1 MNKISKLVKALSLI
15 LQKPYLLNNVLKD
28 EIVFKSDFQRYF
40 PNTAFKQIRL
50 VDLMESDEVRIAPY
64 AFLSGSSLATDF
76 ALLQLL
82 CRKYQVKDYL
92 EIGTWRGE
100 SAANVA
106 PYVESVYSFNLGDEQ
121 LLSLGLE
128 KNYVESHR
136 FFSKDVPNI
145 QHVFGDSQTF
155 DFDQLNKKFDLIFI
169 DGDHST
175 EAVCRDTKKMLSYL
189 KNDQSIIVWHDAKKD
204 TEYPRYEVLL
214 GIYQALPADMQKHV
228 YLVENSLCAVYIP
241 SSITSESPI
250 LNRLPRNAF
259 ELTLKNLSVDK
270 TEQA

>member
-1 MNKISKLVKALSLI
+1 MNKLSKLVKALFLI
-15 LQKPYLLNNVLKD
+15 LQKPYLLNNILKD
-28 EIVFKSDFQRYF
+28 EIVVKEDFQSAF
-40 PNTAFKQIRL
+40 PSLVFKQIRL
-50 VDLMESDEVRIAPY
+50 VDLMEADEVKIVPY

-82 CRKYQVKDYL
+82 CRKFQVKDYL

-106 PYVESVYSFNLGDEQ
+106 PYVDSVYTLSLCDEH

-136 FFSKDVPNI
+136 FFSKNVKNI
-145 QHVFGDSQTF
+145 HHVFGDSQNF
-155 DFDQLNKKFDLIFI
+155 DFDLLNKKFDLIFI

-175 EAVCRDTKKMLSYL
+175 EAVRRDTKKMFSYL
-189 KNDQSIIVWHDAKKD
+189 KNDQSIIVWHDAKLD

-214 GIYQALPADMQKHV
+214 GIYQALPYEMHGNI

-241 SSITSESPI
+241 MKLTEESPI
-250 LNRLPRNAF
+250 LNRLPRNSF
-259 ELTLKNLSVDK
+259 ELKLKKVLIQDK
-270 TEQA
+270 

>member
-1 MNKISKLVKALSLI
+1 MNKLTKLVKALSLVI
-15 LQKPYLLNNVLKD
+15 QKPYLLNNVLKD
-28 EIVFKSDFQRYF
+28 EIVFQSDFQRAF
-40 PNTAFKQIRL
+40 SNTSFKQIRL
-50 VDLMESDEVRIAPY
+50 VDLMDSDEVRIAPY

-82 CRKYQVKDYL
+82 CRKYHVKDYL

-106 PYVESVYSFNLGDEQ
+106 PYVDSVTSFNLGDEQ

-128 KNYVESHR
+128 KNYVDSHR
-136 FFSKDVPNI
+136 FFSKDIPNI

-155 DFDQLNKKFDLIFI
+155 DFDQLDKKFDLIFI

-175 EAVCRDTKKMLSYL
+175 EAVRHDTEKMLSYL
-189 KNDQSIIVWHDAKKD
+189 KNEQSIIVWHDAKKD

-214 GIYQALPADMQKHV
+214 GIYQALPTDMQKNV

-241 SSITSESPI
+241 TSITSESPI
-250 LNRLPRNAF
+250 LNRLPRNSF
-259 ELTLKNLSVDK
+259 ELTLKKLSI
-270 TEQA
+270 

>member
-1 MNKISKLVKALSLI
+1 M
-15 LQKPYLLNNVLKD
+15 LNDESVLK
-28 EIVFKSDFQRYF
+28 EDFQ
-40 PNTAFKQIRL
+40 TAFPGFALKQIRL
-50 VDLMESDEVRIAPY
+50 LDLMKSDEVIVAPY

-82 CRKYQVKDYL
+82 CRKYKVKDYL

-128 KNYVESHR
+128 KNYVDSHR
-136 FFSKDVPNI
+136 FFSKDIPNI
-145 QHVFGDSQTF
+145 KHVFGDSQSF

-175 EAVCRDTKKMLSYL
+175 KAVERDTKTALSL
-189 KNDQSIIVWHDAKKD
+189 RRSEAAIMVWHDAKSD
-204 TEYPRYEVLL
+204 AEYPRFEVLQ
-214 GIYQALPADMQKHV
+214 GIMDGLPKHMHQNV
-228 YLVENSLCAVYIP
+228 YLVKHTLCAVYVPDEIIYKMIHINEVP
-241 SSITSESPI
+241 SREFKITI
-250 LNRLPRNAF
+250 
-259 ELTLKNLSVDK
+259 
-270 TEQA
+270 EQQ

>member
-1 MNKISKLVKALSLI
+1 MNKLTKFVKALSLI
-15 LQKPYLLNNVLKD
+15 IQKPYLLNNIVKD
-28 EIVFKSDFQRYF
+28 EIVFKSDFQRAF
-40 PNTAFKQIRL
+40 PNTAFQQIRL

-121 LLSLGLE
+121 LLSIGLE

-155 DFDQLNKKFDLIFI
+155 DFDPVSYTHLRA
-169 DGDHST
+169 HET
-175 EAVCRDTKKMLSYL
+175 EL
-189 KNDQSIIVWHDAKKD
+189 
-204 TEYPRYEVLL
+204 
-214 GIYQALPADMQKHV
+214 
-228 YLVENSLCAVYIP
+228 
-241 SSITSESPI
+241 
-250 LNRLPRNAF
+250 
-259 ELTLKNLSVDK
+259 
-270 TEQA
+270 

>member
-1 MNKISKLVKALSLI
+1 MNKFSKLLKALYLI

-28 EIVFKSDFQRYF
+28 EIVFKEDFQRAF
-40 PNTAFKQIRL
+40 PSVAFKQIRL
-50 VDLMESDEVRIAPY
+50 VDLMESDEVTITPY

-106 PYVESVYSFNLGDEQ
+106 PYVDSVTSFNLGDEQ
-121 LLSLGLE
+121 LLSLVLE
-128 KNYVESHR
+128 KNYVDSHR
-136 FFSKDVPNI
+136 FFSKDIPNI
-145 QHVFGDSQTF
+145 QHVFGNSQTF

-175 EAVCRDTKKMLSYL
+175 EAVKRDTEKMLSYL
-189 KNDQSIIVWHDAKKD
+189 KNDQSILVWHDAKVD
-204 TEYPRYEVLL
+204 TEYPRYEVLM
-214 GIYQALPADMQKHV
+214 GIYQALPNHMHQHI

-241 SSITSESPI
+241 MKISDESPI
-250 LNRLPRNAF
+250 LNRLPRNFF
-259 ELTLKNLSVDK
+259 ELTLKKQPVQDK
-270 TEQA
+270 

>member
-1 MNKISKLVKALSLI
+1 MNKLTKLVKALSLI
-15 LQKPYLLNNVLKD
+15 IQKPYLLNNVVKD
-28 EIVFKSDFQRYF
+28 EIVFKSDFQRVF

-50 VDLMESDEVRIAPY
+50 VDLMESDEVHIAPY

-106 PYVESVYSFNLGDEQ
+106 PYVDNVYSFNLGDEQ

-128 KNYVESHR
+128 KNYVDSHR
-136 FFSKDVPNI
+136 FFSKDIPNI

-175 EAVCRDTKKMLSYL
+175 EAVRRDTKKMMSYL
-189 KNDQSIIVWHDAKKD
+189 KNEQSIIVWHDAKKD

-214 GIYQALPADMQKHV
+214 GIYQALPTDMQKNV

-241 SSITSESPI
+241 TSITSESPI
-250 LNRLPRNAF
+250 LNRLPRNSF
-259 ELTLKNLSVDK
+259 ELTLKKLSV
-270 TEQA
+270 

>member
-1 MNKISKLVKALSLI
+1 MNKFSKLVKAFFLI

-28 EIVFKSDFQRYF
+28 ELVFKADFQRAF
-40 PNTAFKQIRL
+40 PSTSFKQIRL
-50 VDLMESDEVRIAPY
+50 VDLMDTDEVQITPY

-76 ALLQLL
+76 ALLQLV

-106 PYVESVYSFNLGDEQ
+106 PYVDSVYSFNLGDEQ

-128 KNYVESHR
+128 KNYVDSHR
-136 FFSKDVPNI
+136 FFSEGITNI
-145 QHVFGDSQTF
+145 QHVFGDSQSF

-175 EAVCRDTKKMLSYL
+175 EAVKRDTEKMLSYL
-189 KNDQSIIVWHDAKKD
+189 KNDQSIIVWHDAKVD

-214 GIYQALPADMQKHV
+214 GIYQALPVDMQQHV
-228 YLVENSLCAVYIP
+228 YLVENSLCAVYLP
-241 SSITSESPI
+241 MDITHERPI
-250 LNRLPRNAF
+250 LNRLPRNSF
-259 ELTLKNLSVDK
+259 ELTLKKIPVAEK
-270 TEQA
+270 

>member
-28 EIVFKSDFQRYF
+28 EMVFKSDFQRAF
-40 PNTAFKQIRL
+40 PNLSFQQIRL

-121 LLSLGLE
+121 LLSLGLD
-128 KNYVESHR
+128 KN
-136 FFSKDVPNI
+136 
-145 QHVFGDSQTF
+145 
-155 DFDQLNKKFDLIFI
+155 
-169 DGDHST
+169 
-175 EAVCRDTKKMLSYL
+175 
-189 KNDQSIIVWHDAKKD
+189 
-204 TEYPRYEVLL
+204 
-214 GIYQALPADMQKHV
+214 
-228 YLVENSLCAVYIP
+228 
-241 SSITSESPI
+241 
-250 LNRLPRNAF
+250 
-259 ELTLKNLSVDK
+259 
-270 TEQA
+270 

>member
-1 MNKISKLVKALSLI
+1 MNKFSKLVKALSLI

-28 EIVFKSDFQRYF
+28 EIVFKADFQKAF
-40 PNTAFKQIRL
+40 PSTVFKQIRL
-50 VDLMESDEVRIAPY
+50 VDLMETDEVQITPY

-106 PYVESVYSFNLGDEQ
+106 PYVDSVCSFNLGDEQ
-121 LLSLGLE
+121 LLSLGLD

-136 FFSKDVPNI
+136 FFSKDISNV
-145 QHVFGDSQTF
+145 QHVFGDSQHF

-175 EAVCRDTKKMLSYL
+175 EAVKRDTEKMLSYL
-189 KNDQSIIVWHDAKKD
+189 KNDQSIIVWHDAKVD
-204 TEYPRYEVLL
+204 TEYPRYEVLM
-214 GIYQALPADMQKHV
+214 GIFQALPLEMQQHV
-228 YLVENSLCAVYIP
+228 YLVENSLCAVYLP
-241 SSITSESPI
+241 MKVSSESPV
-250 LNRLPRNAF
+250 LNRLPRNFF
-259 ELTLKNLSVDK
+259 ELTLKKLPVQDK
-270 TEQA
+270 

>member
-1 MNKISKLVKALSLI
+1 MNKFSKLLKAFSLI
-15 LQKPYLLNNVLKD
+15 LQKPYLLNNVLKN
-28 EIVFKSDFQRYF
+28 EIVFKEGFQRAF
-40 PNTAFKQIRL
+40 PSVAFKQIRL
-50 VDLMESDEVRIAPY
+50 VDLMESDEVCITPY

-82 CRKYQVKDYL
+82 CRTYLVKDYF

-106 PYVESVYSFNLGDEQ
+106 PYVDSVTSFNLGDEQ

-136 FFSKDVPNI
+136 FFSKDIPNI

-155 DFDQLNKKFDLIFI
+155 DFDQLDKKFDLIFI

-175 EAVCRDTKKMLSYL
+175 EAVRRDTKKMLSYL
-189 KNDQSIIVWHDAKKD
+189 KNEQSIMVWHDAKVD
-204 TEYPRYEVLL
+204 TEYPRYEVLM
-214 GIYQALPADMQKHV
+214 GIYQALPNHMHQHI

-241 SSITSESPI
+241 MKISDESPI
-250 LNRLPRNAF
+250 LNRLPRNYF
-259 ELTLKNLSVDK
+259 ELTLKKQPVQDK
-270 TEQA
+270 

>member
-1 MNKISKLVKALSLI
+1 MNKLSKLLKALSLI

-28 EIVFKSDFQRYF
+28 EIVFKADFQRAF
-40 PNTAFKQIRL
+40 PATAFKQIRL
-50 VDLMESDEVRIAPY
+50 VDLMDSDEVCITPY

-106 PYVESVYSFNLGDEQ
+106 PYVDSVTTFNLGDEQ

-128 KNYVESHR
+128 KNYVDSHR
-136 FFSKDVPNI
+136 FFSKDIPNI

-155 DFDQLNKKFDLIFI
+155 DFDQLDKKYDLIFI

-175 EAVCRDTKKMLSYL
+175 EAVKRDTEKMLSYL
-189 KNDQSIIVWHDAKKD
+189 KNDQSIMVWHDAKVD
-204 TEYPRYEVLL
+204 TEYPRYEVLM
-214 GIYQALPADMQKHV
+214 GIYQALPLDMQQRV
-228 YLVENSLCAVYIP
+228 YLVENSLCAVYLPMDIAH
-241 SSITSESPI
+241 ESPI
-250 LNRLPRNAF
+250 LNRLPRNSF
-259 ELTLKNLSVDK
+259 ELTLKKLPVQDK
-270 TEQA
+270 

>member
-1 MNKISKLVKALSLI
+1 MNKFGKLVKAFFLI

-28 EIVFKSDFQRYF
+28 ELVFQADFQREF
-40 PNTAFKQIRL
+40 PSTTFKQFRL
-50 VDLMESDEVRIAPY
+50 VDLMETDEVQITPY

-121 LLSLGLE
+121 LLSFGLE
-128 KNYVESHR
+128 KNYVGSHR
-136 FFSKDVPNI
+136 FFSKDIPNI
-145 QHVFGDSQTF
+145 QHVFGDSQSF

-175 EAVCRDTKKMLSYL
+175 EAVKKDTEKMLSYL
-189 KNDQSIIVWHDAKKD
+189 KNNQSIIVWHDAKVD
-204 TEYPRYEVLL
+204 TEYPRYEVLM
-214 GIYQALPADMQKHV
+214 GIYQALPFDMQQRV
-228 YLVENSLCAVYIP
+228 FLVENSLCAVYLPMEIANE
-241 SSITSESPI
+241 TPI
-250 LNRLPRNAF
+250 LNRLPRNSF
-259 ELTLKNLSVDK
+259 ELTLKKLPV
-270 TEQA
+270 

>member
-1 MNKISKLVKALSLI
+1 MNKFSKLVKVFSLI

-28 EIVFKSDFQRYF
+28 EIVFKADFKKAF
-40 PNTAFKQIRL
+40 PSTVFKQIRL
-50 VDLMESDEVRIAPY
+50 VDLMETDEVQIKPY

-106 PYVESVYSFNLGDEQ
+106 PYVDSVISFNLGDEQ

-136 FFSKDVPNI
+136 YFSKDISNI
-145 QHVFGDSQTF
+145 QHVFGDSQHF

-175 EAVCRDTKKMLSYL
+175 EAVKRDTEKMLSYL
-189 KNDQSIIVWHDAKKD
+189 KNDQSIIVWHDAKVD
-204 TEYPRYEVLL
+204 TEYPRFEVLL
-214 GIYQALPADMQKHV
+214 GIYQALPSEMQQHV
-228 YLVENSLCAVYIP
+228 YLVENSLCAVYLP
-241 SSITSESPI
+241 MNVSSESPV
-250 LNRLPRNAF
+250 LNRLPRNYF
-259 ELTLKNLSVDK
+259 ELTLMKRSV
-270 TEQA
+270 

>member
-1 MNKISKLVKALSLI
+1 MNKFSKLVKALLLI

-28 EIVFKSDFQRYF
+28 EIVFKEDFQRAF
-40 PNTAFKQIRL
+40 PSVAFKQIRL
-50 VDLMESDEVRIAPY
+50 VDLMETDEVQITPY

-106 PYVESVYSFNLGDEQ
+106 PYVDSVCSFNLGDEQ
-121 LLSLGLE
+121 LLSLGLD

-136 FFSKDVPNI
+136 FFSKDIPNI
-145 QHVFGDSQTF
+145 QHVFGDSQRF

-175 EAVCRDTKKMLSYL
+175 EAVKRDTEKMLSYL
-189 KNDQSIIVWHDAKKD
+189 KNNQSIIVWHDAKVD
-204 TEYPRYEVLL
+204 TEYPRYEVLM
-214 GIYQALPADMQKHV
+214 GIYQSLPIEMHQRI
-228 YLVENSLCAVYIP
+228 YLVENSLCAVYLP
-241 SSITSESPI
+241 MNDSDESPI
-250 LNRLPRNAF
+250 LNRLPRNLF
-259 ELTLKNLSVDK
+259 ELTLKKLPIQGK
-270 TEQA
+270 

>member
-1 MNKISKLVKALSLI
+1 MNKISKLLKALSLI

-28 EIVFKSDFQRYF
+28 EIVFKADFQRAF
-40 PNTAFKQIRL
+40 PTTAFKQIRL
-50 VDLMESDEVRIAPY
+50 VDLMESDEVCITPY

-106 PYVESVYSFNLGDEQ
+106 AYVDSVTTFNLGDAQ

-128 KNYVESHR
+128 KNYVDSHR
-136 FFSKDVPNI
+136 FFSKDIPNI

-155 DFDQLNKKFDLIFI
+155 DFDQLDKKFDLIFI

-175 EAVCRDTKKMLSYL
+175 EAVKRDTENMLSYL
-189 KNDQSIIVWHDAKKD
+189 KNDQSIMVWHDAKVD
-204 TEYPRYEVLL
+204 TEYPRYEVIM
-214 GIYQALPADMQKHV
+214 GIYQALPLDMQQRV
-228 YLVENSLCAVYIP
+228 YLVENSLCAVYLPMDIDH
-241 SSITSESPI
+241 ESPV
-250 LNRLPRNAF
+250 LNRLPRNSF
-259 ELTLKNLSVDK
+259 ELTLKKLPVQDK
-270 TEQA
+270 